1 MFPKYALVLTLAALA
16 LLSTVSGAIRA
27 QPLNEK
33 ITVEC
38 DAFHRNADGSWS
50 LSRQTDVNHGIY
62 SEILKPRT
70 YRSNEI
76 NVFGFDLTRV
86 LEQDCSRPTHKR

>member
-1 MFPKYALVLTLAALA
+1 MFLTNALAQAVMALA
-16 LLSTVSGAIRA
+16 LLSAASGSVQA
-27 QPLNEK
+27 QPMNET

-50 LSRQTDVNHGIY
+50 LSRQTDVNDGIY

-70 YRSNEI
+70 YRKNEI

-86 LEQDCSRPTHKR
+86 LEQDCSRSPHKK